1 MSESLKLEKVT
12 LWTSIPTY
20 GDRDTTLSALDYIM
34 QGWDG
39 AIDSECVVLE
49 YDAEE
54 LELVKKGH
62 ECNECETERE
72 TPPTEGIQ
80 LKLF

>member
-1 MSESLKLEKVT
+1 MSISIKIEKVT

-39 AIDSECVVLE
+39 AIDSECVVLD
-49 YDAEE
+49 YDAED

-62 ECNECETERE
+62 ECV
-72 TPPTEGIQ
+72 EGTQ
-80 LKLF
+80 LRLC